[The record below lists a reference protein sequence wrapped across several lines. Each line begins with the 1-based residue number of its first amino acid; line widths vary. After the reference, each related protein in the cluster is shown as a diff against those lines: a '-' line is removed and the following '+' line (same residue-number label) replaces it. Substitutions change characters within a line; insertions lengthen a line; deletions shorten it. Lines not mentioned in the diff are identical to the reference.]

1 MDYRVDQL
9 ASRAGITVDT
19 VRYYQS
25 KGLLPPPRREGRV
38 ALYSGAHLER
48 LRRIRA
54 LAARGLSLA
63 LIQRVL
69 GARRSGADDELMSA
83 VIQEEEN
90 VRFMSREELAAETG
104 VPPALLSSIEA
115 AGLIAP
121 SGAPDGSP
129 RYTETDVRIIKG
141 GLALLEFGF
150 PIDEILDLARSHHR
164 AMRDTVDRAIGL
176 FDRCVRE
183 PGGSAADDRV
193 ADAFLQLLPAVTD
206 LVANHFQRLLL
217 TKALRRL
224 ENVGDE
230 EGLAVAA
237 AQNIPARGGASWKG

>member
-9 ASRAGITVDT
+9 ASRAGVTVDT

-38 ALYSGAHLER
+38 ALYSREHLDR

-83 VIQEEEN
+83 VIQEEES
-90 VRFMSREELAAETG
+90 VRLLGREELAAETG

-115 AGLIAP
+115 SGLIEH
-121 SGAPDGSP
+121 SGVSDGSP

-150 PIDEILDLARSHHR
+150 PLDEILDLARSHHR
-164 AMRDTVDRAIGL
+164 AMRDTVDRAIAL

-193 ADAFLQLLPAVTD
+193 ADAFRQLLPAVTD

-217 TKALRRL
+217 TRALRRL
-224 ENVGDE
+224 ESAGDA
-230 EGLAVAA
+230 EGLAVAVE
-237 AQNIPARGGASWKG
+237 QIQARGGRSWKG